1 MKRSFSTPSATRRS
15 CSCKQFALG
24 AATLLLLLV
33 TSSPLLRAQGE
44 SDFNDPPV
52 VPAQLQVGDTNRLTW
67 HVYAVGVQIYTWQNI
82 SSIDVPQYAWVF
94 KAPEA
99 ALYNRDGEAVGM
111 HFAGPTWQN
120 ENGLVKGAV
129 LQRANSPDPN
139 AIPWLLL
146 QAVDHDGHGILSR
159 VTYIQRVDTAGGKAP
174 AVSAGET
181 HVIGEVLRVPY
192 TAEYYFYR
200 AQN

>member
-1 MKRSFSTPSATRRS
+1 MKYSFFTSSASRRS
-15 CSCKQFALG
+15 CMQFALG
-24 AATLLLLLV
+24 AASLLLIA
-33 TSSPLLRAQGE
+33 SSPVLRADG
-44 SDFNDPPV
+44 DDNDEDHKRPPV
-52 VPAQLQVGDTNRLTW
+52 VPANLQVPEGNRVVW

-82 SSIDVPQYAWVF
+82 SSTDVPQYAWVF

-99 ALYNRDGEAVGM
+99 ILYDSEGQALGIHY
-111 HFAGPTWQN
+111 AGPTWEN

-146 QAVDHDGHGILSR
+146 QAVAHDGHGILSR
-159 VTYIQRVDTAGGKAP
+159 VSYIQRVNTAGGKAP
-174 AVSAGET
+174 AAGAGDS
-181 HVIGEVLRVPY
+181 HVVGEELRVPY